1 MKRSLVGCGVFALA
15 WTIVPTETAQPQAG
29 HPAAVHSDPHPDIM
43 YVPTSP
49 GAVEAMLKMAHV
61 ERNDIVYDLG
71 SGDGRIVIA
80 AARMFGAKGVG
91 IDIDP
96 RMIGI
101 ARQNAK
107 QAGVENLVR
116 FEQGNIFAADIHQAT
131 VVTLYLLTSIN
142 LRLRPKLLRELKP
155 GTRIVSN
162 TFDMANRW
170 KPDESMTVG
179 IDDYKDN
186 PYLNPTLYL
195 WVVPRPHSMRH

>member
-1 MKRSLVGCGVFALA
+1 MKGLPLVCGVFLL
-15 WTIVPTETAQPQAG
+15 TCTVLSTQTGQP
-29 HPAAVHSDPHPDIM
+29 PAPHSRAVHPDPHPDIM

-49 GAVEAMLKMAHV
+49 PAVEAMLKMAHV
-61 ERNDIVYDLG
+61 GHDDIVYDLG

-80 AARMFGAKGVG
+80 AARIFGARGVG

-96 RMIGI
+96 KMIHI
-101 ARQNAK
+101 ARENAK

-116 FEQGNIFAADIHQAT
+116 FQEGNIFAADIHQAT

-162 TFDMANRW
+162 TFDMADKW
-170 KPDESMTVG
+170 KPEESMTVG
-179 IDDYKDN
+179 LDDYKDN

-195 WVVPRPHSMRH
+195 WVVPRPQSIRH